1 MAQTVITIAKQN
13 EDNLFQLNQN
23 CVLIEE
29 IRLQFTNTVKETT
42 QANEYRI
49 EQRFIKVK

>member
-1 MAQTVITIAKQN
+1 MAQTVLTIAKQN
-13 EDNLFQLNQN
+13 EENLFQINQN

-29 IRLQFTNTVKETT
+29 IRLQFIDTVNKTT
-42 QANEYRI
+42 QAYEYRI